1 MPGLTWEALDAKLR
15 EGVQEEVD
23 AQQQIAIHRML
34 ERALVKVPNPD
45 PSSNPNPDPNPNP
58 TLTLTQTRTLTKVLP
73 ASMELP
79 ESIID
84 EVTKERFAATL
95 ADQRQVRGSV
105 RARARVS

>member
-1 MPGLTWEALDAKLR
+1 
-15 EGVQEEVD
+15 
-23 AQQQIAIHRML
+23 
-34 ERALVKVPNPD
+34 
-45 PSSNPNPDPNPNP
+45 
-58 TLTLTQTRTLTKVLP
+58 
-73 ASMELP
+73 MELP